1 MTSRRRDSKNWNF
14 TSVAKVF
21 QHSDEKEMMRIRE
34 IVVRVQRAV
43 QKMNLSL
50 EELFERCDL
59 NHDGSIAETELASAF
74 EQLGIVKSISIE
86 DAKLIMRYA
95 DRNDDHSISLTEF
108 LSQFSSSDDEENKMG
123 EEEPPLLVKTK
134 SNTES
139 SSETSTDD
147 RETISKQ
154 RSHRFFQRSKTLS
167 TTILL
172 TDLIGAFG
180 DIFFVS
186 GSGIISNDLS
196 VSTNEA
202 EDVRGVR
209 WCSSAKHENFDYILK
224 HFECPRNKLEH
235 QRSNT
240 GPTIAVKG
248 ITLDLNTPGRW
259 YLELECCPQVEHVL
273 VSRVRVSLQK
283 IDKPWSR

>member
-1 MTSRRRDSKNWNF
+1 MLDCRRRDSKNWNF

-21 QHSDEKEMMRIRE
+21 QHHDEKEMMRIRE

-108 LSQFSSSDDEENKMG
+108 LSQFSSSSDNEEMG

-139 SSETSTDD
+139 SLQKRLRMIEKRYQNKEVTDSSNEARRYPLRSSSQTSL
-147 RETISKQ
+147 E
-154 RSHRFFQRSKTLS
+154 
-167 TTILL
+167 
-172 TDLIGAFG
+172 DLGN
-180 DIFFVS
+180 IFFVS
-186 GSGIISNDLS
+186 GSGIVSNDLS

-202 EDVRGVR
+202 GGR
-209 WCSSAKHENFDYILK
+209 
-224 HFECPRNKLEH
+224 
-235 QRSNT
+235 
-240 GPTIAVKG
+240 PTIAVKG
-248 ITLDLNTPGRW
+248 ISLDLNTPGRW
-259 YLELECCPQVEHVL
+259 YLELRVL
-273 VSRVRVSLQK
+273 SSGRACLGFAST
-283 IDKPWSR
+283 

>member
-1 MTSRRRDSKNWNF
+1 MCSGAAACAKFFDSMLWYVVPRPRRPPQAPSANYKNRKLKHQHRYDTEETIRLLKCFSDIPESRRRIFFESMLDCRRRDSKNWNF

-21 QHSDEKEMMRIRE
+21 QHHDEKEMMRIRE

-74 EQLGIVKSISIE
+74 EQLGIVKSISI

-108 LSQFSSSDDEENKMG
+108 LSRSRRQMMRRTRWRGGTSASCEN
-123 EEEPPLLVKTK
+123 EIEHREL
-134 SNTES
+134 

-167 TTILL
+167 TTILP
-172 TDLIGAFG
+172 DLIGAFG
-180 DIFFVS
+180 
-186 GSGIISNDLS
+186 
-196 VSTNEA
+196 
-202 EDVRGVR
+202 
-209 WCSSAKHENFDYILK
+209 
-224 HFECPRNKLEH
+224 
-235 QRSNT
+235 
-240 GPTIAVKG
+240 
-248 ITLDLNTPGRW
+248 
-259 YLELECCPQVEHVL
+259 
-273 VSRVRVSLQK
+273 
-283 IDKPWSR
+283 